1 MLDLFNTK
9 IFFRNTDP
17 NTTSWISKVL
27 GEAEIKEHMESLS
40 YGANTI
46 RDGVS
51 LSQQTKTKPLV
62 LATEI
67 ACLPDLEAYIK
78 LPATVPTGRVKMR
91 YKAVEA
97 MTKGFETR
105 AASVAPL
112 EIIDE
117 EPQAEQKKDSE
128 KYQMDARRELLKGLA
143 K

>member
-1 MLDLFNTK
+1 M
-9 IFFRNTDP
+9 
-17 NTTSWISKVL
+17 L

-78 LPATVPTGRVKMR
+78 LPATVPTGRIKLR

-97 MTKGFETR
+97 MTKGF
-105 AASVAPL
+105 VARTTTVVYI
-112 EIIDE
+112 EGFDE
-117 EPQAEQKKDSE
+117 EPKDEQQNDAEELLVNSGS
-128 KYQMDARRELLKGLA
+128 RRELLKSLA